1 MTEQT
6 AIRWDL
12 GQDGIVTLTLDDPN
26 QSANTMNELYQES
39 MKRTVARLQSEVK
52 SGAVKGV
59 ILTSA
64 KKTFFAGGDLK
75 MLSEAQAENA
85 PEMFAH
91 VREITG
97 QLRALETLGVPVVAA
112 INGAALGGGLE
123 IALACH
129 HRVCLDDPRI
139 QLGLPEVTLGLLP
152 GGGGIVRTVRL
163 LGVQKAI
170 MDVLVQG
177 PRMKPSQA
185 LATGLI
191 HELAKDADDMLAKA
205 RAFIAANPKA
215 TQPWDAKGYKMPG
228 GTPSNPQLA
237 GNLPAFP
244 SNLKK
249 QLKGAH
255 YPAPRAIMSAAV
267 EGAQVDF
274 DTAQRIESRY
284 FVELATGRVA
294 KNMIKAFFFD
304 LQKISSGA
312 SRPKDIPQTL
322 PKKVGILGAGMMGQ
336 GIAYSTATVGIPCVL
351 KDVTLEGAEK
361 GKAYS
366 QKLLEKRVAKGAM
379 TREAADKTLALI
391 ETTADASGLAGCDM
405 IIEAVFESVSLK
417 AKVTQEAE
425 AAGAP
430 GLLMCSNTST
440 LPITGLSAASKD
452 PSRFIG
458 LHFFSPVDKMPL
470 VEIIM
475 GEKTSDEAL
484 AMAFDY
490 VVKIKKTPIVVNDS
504 RGFFTSRVFG
514 TFAMEGVS
522 MLAEGFAANS
532 IEQAALQVG
541 MPVGPLAVND
551 EVSLELGRH
560 VRAEIKKAL
569 EAEGKAYTAT
579 PADTVIDK
587 MCVELNRKGRAA
599 GGGFYDYPEGGK
611 KNLWPGLKEH
621 FQRADGGVPSPHQF
635 QDLKDRLLYIQ
646 SIETIRCLEEKVLR
660 SVADANIGSIM
671 GIGAPPWTGGLLQFV
686 NYVGL
691 PEFVRRSE
699 ELAIKYGERF
709 TPPTL
714 LREMAASGK
723 TFVK

>member
-12 GQDGIVTLTLDDPN
+12 GQDGIVTLTMDDPN

-39 MKRTVARLQSEVK
+39 MKRTVARLQGEVK

-75 MLSEAQAENA
+75 MLSEAQPENA
-85 PEMFAH
+85 ADMFAH

-177 PRMKPSQA
+177 PRLKPSQA

-361 GKAYS
+361 GKAYTA
-366 QKLLEKRVAKGAM
+366 KILEKRVSKGAM
-379 TREAADKTLALI
+379 TREAADATLALI
-391 ETTADASGLAGCDM
+391 ETTAEASGLAGCDM

-425 AAGAP
+425 AAAAP

-440 LPITGLSAASKD
+440 LPITGLAKASKD
-452 PSRFIG
+452 ATRFIG

-475 GEKTSDEAL
+475 GKETSDEAL

-522 MLAEGFAANS
+522 MLGEGITANS

-560 VRAEIKKAL
+560 VRVETKKAF
-569 EAEGKAYTAT
+569 EAEGKSYVAT
-579 PADTVIDK
+579 PADAVIDK
-587 MCVELNRKGRAA
+587 MVEQLNRKGRAA
-599 GGGFYDYPEGGK
+599 GAGFYEYPEGGK
-611 KNLWPGLKEH
+611 KHLWAGLREN
-621 FQRADGGVPSPHQF
+621 FQRKDGGVPTEAEF
-635 QDLKDRLLYIQ
+635 QDMKDRLLYIQ
-646 SIETIRCLEEKVLR
+646 SLETIRCLEENVLR

-691 PEFVRRSE
+691 PEFVKRSE
-699 ELAIKYGERF
+699 ELAAKYGERF
-709 TPPTL
+709 SPPKL
-714 LREMAASGK
+714 LREMAANGK
-723 TFVK
+723 KFTK

>member
-6 AIRWDL
+6 SIRWDL
-12 GQDGIVTLTLDDPN
+12 GQDGVVVLTMDDPN

-39 MKRTVARLQSEVK
+39 MRKTVARLAEEVEK
-52 SGAVKGV
+52 GAVKGV

-75 MLSEAQAENA
+75 MLSQAGPDDAASMFEN
-85 PEMFAH
+85 
-91 VREITG
+91 VRDLTG

-129 HRVCLDDPRI
+129 HRVCLNDKRI
-139 QLGLPEVTLGLLP
+139 QIGLPEVTLGLLP

-177 PRMKPSQA
+177 ARMKPEKA
-185 LATGLI
+185 LAVGLL
-191 HELAKDADDMLAKA
+191 HELASDVDDMMAKA
-205 RAFIAANPKA
+205 RAFIAANPKS

-228 GTPSNPQLA
+228 GTPSHPALA

-244 SNLKK
+244 ANLKK

-267 EGAQVDF
+267 EGASVDF

-284 FVELATGRVA
+284 FTELATGRVS

-304 LQKISSGA
+304 LQKINSGA
-312 SRPKDIPQTL
+312 SRPKDIPQKL

-336 GIAYSTATVGIPCVL
+336 GIAYVTASVGIPCVL
-351 KDVTLEGAEK
+351 KDISVENAEK

-366 QKLLEKRVAKGAM
+366 AKLLQKRVAKGQL
-379 TREAADKTLALI
+379 TKEQADATLALI
-391 ETTADASGLAGCDM
+391 ETTAEASGLAGCDM
-405 IIEAVFESVSLK
+405 VIEAVFESAGLK

-425 AAGAP
+425 AAAEP

-440 LPITGLSAASKD
+440 LPISGLSTASQD
-452 PSRFIG
+452 PTRFIG

-475 GEKTSDEAL
+475 GDKTSDEAL

-490 VVKIKKTPIVVNDS
+490 VVKIRKTPIVVNDS

-514 TFAMEGVS
+514 TFAMEGVA
-522 MLAEGFAANS
+522 MLAEGYAANS
-532 IEQAALQVG
+532 IEQASVQTG

-560 VRAEIKKAL
+560 VREETKKAYA
-569 EAEGKAYTAT
+569 AEGKEYKAH
-579 PADTVIDK
+579 PSDGVIDK
-587 MCVELNRKGRAA
+587 MCEEFDRKGRAA
-599 GGGFYDYPEGGK
+599 GAGFYEYPAGGK
-611 KNLWPGLKEH
+611 KHLWAGLKEH
-621 FQRADGGVPSPHQF
+621 FQRADGGVPTDAEF
-635 QDLKDRLLYIQ
+635 QDMKDRLLYIQ
-646 SIETIRCLEEKVLR
+646 SVETIRCLEEKVLR

-691 PEFVRRSE
+691 KEFAARAQ
-699 ELAIKYGERF
+699 ELADKYGERF
-709 TPPTL
+709 TPPAL
-714 LREMAASGK
+714 LLEMAEKGE
-723 TFVK
+723 TFR